1 MDTKIIGSK
10 IVQARKKANMSQA
23 QLAQL
28 LFISPQAVGKWERGE
43 SVPDIITFNRLAEI
57 LSVDLNYFSE
67 NFPSAGNETNLAA
80 TDDSNNA
87 PEESLQENTEAA
99 IPGQQLLTNFNG
111 SNLTKSDFAGVTAHK
126 MKFKA
131 SALFGSDFSGAD
143 LTGST
148 FDTCDA
154 REANFDSANLADCNF
169 SITDLTDASFS
180 KATIQGTTFNTSGQ
194 GANFTDLNF
203 ADAKFTKTDLRKTIF
218 GNCSFN
224 NVDFNNCDLRG
235 VSFEGQ
241 TFNNVTF
248 DMSALNDASF
258 IDATLKNVSFRASF
272 AITNKFYKALKT
284 IHFDG
289 AKMDKLTYAAL
300 KGLGAEL
307 AGVTLI

>member
-57 LSVDLNYFSE
+57 LGVDLNYFSE
-67 NFPSAGNETNLAA
+67 NFQSPVSETDLTE
-80 TDDSNNA
+80 TDDNNT
-87 PEESLQENTEAA
+87 PEESLKESTDPMV
-99 IPGQQLLTNFNG
+99 PGQQLLTNFNG

-126 MKFKA
+126 MKFKS
-131 SALFGSDFSGAD
+131 SALFGADFSGAD
-143 LTGST
+143 LTGSI

-154 REANFDSANLADCNF
+154 REANFDSANLTDCNF

-180 KATIQGTTFNTSGQ
+180 KATLQRTTFNISGQ
-194 GANFTDLNF
+194 GANFTDVNF
-203 ADAKFTKTDLRKTIF
+203 VDAKLTKTDLRKTIF
-218 GNCSFN
+218 DNCSFN
-224 NVDFNNCDLRG
+224 NVDFNHCDLRG

-241 TFNNVTF
+241 VFDSVTF

-307 AGVTLI
+307 SGVTLV